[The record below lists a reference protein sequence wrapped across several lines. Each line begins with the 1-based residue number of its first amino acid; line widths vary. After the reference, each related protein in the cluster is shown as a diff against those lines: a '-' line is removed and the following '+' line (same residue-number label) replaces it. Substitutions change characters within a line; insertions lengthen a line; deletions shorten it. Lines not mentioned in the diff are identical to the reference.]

1 MGILPITLDVYVDLL
16 KTTGEMLRSGERTTI
31 PKDLVAL
38 LDRMEVNP
46 EAWVE
51 TVEGYDALFGDVVG
65 SASSIKQAAEEMGV
79 SRLKGTAAGGR
90 VFRECREPAAG
101 AA

>member
-16 KTTGEMLRSGERTTI
+16 KRTGELLRSGERTTI
-31 PKDLVAL
+31 PKDLAAL
-38 LDRMEVNP
+38 LERMEVNP

-51 TVEGYDALFGDVVG
+51 TVEGYDELFGEVVG
-65 SASSIKQAAEEMGV
+65 SASSIKQAAQEMDV
-79 SRLKGTAAGGR
+79 SRLKGTAAGAR
-90 VFRECREPAAG
+90 VFREAAAG

>member
-1 MGILPITLDVYVDLL
+1 M
-16 KTTGEMLRSGERTTI
+16 KTTGEMLRRGERTTI

-38 LDRMEVNP
+38 LERMEVNP

-51 TVEGYDALFGDVVG
+51 SVEGYDELFGDVVG
-65 SASSIKQAAEEMGV
+65 SASSIKQAAQEMGV

-90 VFRECREPAAG
+90 VFRECHDTATAG